1 MQIENL
7 IQEYKDNGE
16 QEGEDPALLMLKLWP
31 ASSQYKDNSD
41 QLQGLGQKVCKLISV
56 EQYPVCLSIH
66 SRYLDIIDT

>member
-16 QEGEDPALLMLKLWP
+16 QEGKDPALLMLKQWP

-41 QLQGLGQKVCKLISV
+41 QLQGLEQKVWKLITV
-56 EQYPVCLSIH
+56 EQYPVC
-66 SRYLDIIDT
+66 